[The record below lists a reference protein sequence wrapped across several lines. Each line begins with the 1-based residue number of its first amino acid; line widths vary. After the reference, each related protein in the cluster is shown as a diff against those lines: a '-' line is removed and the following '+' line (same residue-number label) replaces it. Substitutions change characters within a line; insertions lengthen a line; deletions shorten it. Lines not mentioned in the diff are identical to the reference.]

1 MHLFFKV
8 LKNMVLFSKK
18 IVLSGLFIL
27 WASTGFCQTVDLTI
41 QEADSLFLAQNID
54 LLAERC
60 NISMADAAIAQAKLY
75 HNPVISIE
83 ENVYNRLNHRYFD
96 FGRNSEQVV
105 NVDQLISIAGQHS
118 NVVKEAKRGHDV
130 AMARFEELLRNLRA
144 ELHKTFVRLYFA
156 QRNMKIYQNEIVSL
170 RTTLDQLLV
179 QEKKG
184 NISKIETARIQA
196 LLLSVRREQNE
207 FLDSVSSL
215 QGRLRLLM
223 SLPSSININA
233 VFHSDISA
241 IPDVSECDKLL
252 TDSLMQRSDVM
263 MARNQAEQAKA
274 SLDVSK
280 SQAWP
285 EVHITGQYDRNAG
298 YFPNYFA
305 VGVSLSVPLFNRNQG
320 NIRSAKAR
328 IAQCEEN
335 YAGAIAKAQNEVAV
349 AKENFIRA
357 LSLEKSV
364 SDNFDKENINTLFQS
379 VNENYRKR
387 NISLIEFVDFYKT
400 YKEAM
405 LEISTVRE
413 KVFLSAEDLNMA
425 AGREVVKY

>member
-1 MHLFFKV
+1 
-8 LKNMVLFSKK
+8 MVLFSKK
-18 IVLSGLFIL
+18 IVLLGLLI
-27 WASTGFCQTVDLTI
+27 WKASTGFCQTVELTL
-41 QEADSLFLAQNID
+41 QEADSLFLARNID
-54 LLAERC
+54 LLAEKC
-60 NISMADAAIAQAKLY
+60 NISMADAAITQAKLY
-75 HNPVISIE
+75 HNPVISLE
-83 ENVYNRLNHRYFD
+83 ENVYNRLSHRYFD
-96 FGRNSEQVV
+96 FGHESEQLV

-118 NVVKEAKRGHDV
+118 NVVKEARSGHDV
-130 AMARFEELLRNLRA
+130 AVARFEELLRNLRA
-144 ELHKTFVRLYFA
+144 ELHQTFVKLYFA

-170 RTTLDQLLV
+170 RTTLDQLMV

-184 NISKIETARIQA
+184 NISRIETARIQA

-207 FLDSVSSL
+207 FLENVSSL

-223 SLPSSININA
+223 AMPSSIA
-233 VFHSDISA
+233 LTTVFNPDPSA
-241 IPDVSECDKLL
+241 FPDVSACDRLL
-252 TDSLMQRSDVM
+252 TDSLIQRSDVL
-263 MARNQAEQAKA
+263 MALHQTEQAKA
-274 SLDVSK
+274 ALKVSK

-305 VGVSLSVPLFNRNQG
+305 VGVSLSVPIFNHNQG
-320 NIRSAKAR
+320 HIRSAKAH
-328 IAQCEEN
+328 IVQCEQN
-335 YAGAIAKAQNEVAV
+335 YAGTLEKAQNEVVV
-349 AKENFIRA
+349 AKENFLRS

-364 SDNFDKENINTLFQS
+364 SDNFDKENIQNLFQS

-387 NISLIEFVDFYKT
+387 NISLLEFVDFYKT

-413 KVFLSAEDLNMA
+413 KVYLTAEELNKA

>member
-1 MHLFFKV
+1 
-8 LKNMVLFSKK
+8 MVLFSKK

-27 WASTGFCQTVDLTI
+27 WASTGFSQTVDLTI

-60 NISMADAAIAQAKLY
+60 NISMADAAITQAKLY

-118 NVVKEAKRGHDV
+118 
-130 AMARFEELLRNLRA
+130 
-144 ELHKTFVRLYFA
+144 
-156 QRNMKIYQNEIVSL
+156 
-170 RTTLDQLLV
+170 
-179 QEKKG
+179 
-184 NISKIETARIQA
+184 
-196 LLLSVRREQNE
+196 
-207 FLDSVSSL
+207 
-215 QGRLRLLM
+215 
-223 SLPSSININA
+223 
-233 VFHSDISA
+233 
-241 IPDVSECDKLL
+241 
-252 TDSLMQRSDVM
+252 DVM

-285 EVHITGQYDRNAG
+285 EVHITGQYDRNAD

-387 NISLIEFVDFYKT
+387 NGQRQQMNEITNGLATQLNIVSNPFVFNK
-400 YKEAM
+400 K
-405 LEISTVRE
+405 LGHFRIKS
-413 KVFLSAEDLNMA
+413 
-425 AGREVVKY
+425 GRVTTLKQ

>member
-1 MHLFFKV
+1 
-8 LKNMVLFSKK
+8 MVLFSKK

-27 WASTGFCQTVDLTI
+27 WASTGFSQTVDLTI
-41 QEADSLFLAQNID
+41 EEADSLFLVQNID

-60 NISMADAAIAQAKLY
+60 NISMADAAITQAKLY

-118 NVVKEAKRGHDV
+118 NVVKEANRGHDV

-170 RTTLDQLLV
+170 RTTLDQLMV

-223 SLPSSININA
+223 SLPSSINFNA

>member
-1 MHLFFKV
+1 
-8 LKNMVLFSKK
+8 MVLFSKK

-27 WASTGFCQTVDLTI
+27 WASTGFSQTVDLTI

-60 NISMADAAIAQAKLY
+60 NISMADATITQAKLY

-118 NVVKEAKRGHDV
+118 NVVKEANRGHDV

-170 RTTLDQLLV
+170 RTTLDQLMV

-215 QGRLRLLM
+215 QGRLRLLI